1 MLSEG
6 LLYKDDVI
14 LTWMRDR
21 FLQDL
26 VLGLKP
32 KSTNLKDSLSRL
44 NLNPYFTYPA
54 LALLEP
60 SSSNLGEQEKVLL
73 EEMRDYLQQQIAVHT
88 GSIVFMDDQNRLALL
103 FSWVSKSDLE
113 TLQTKLSRQFSLQVN
128 IAVGN
133 PCSQLNDIKQSYKQA
148 VCALQEKFYRGTGH
162 IIYFSELPEYLA
174 CYDYPA
180 DKELELHE
188 AIKSADSADEIEE
201 AVEDFYHAML
211 EQGPVDIKSMY
222 ELTARLLIGTEKK
235 LLTSTNYDSAYNKLE
250 IMSIVKM
257 HTLQEIKQYVC
268 AFLSGVREVLSYDQ
282 KESHRSIIKKT
293 IHHMEQEYQALS
305 LQSVA
310 QKVYM
315 TPTYLSLLFKL
326 NTGKTF
332 IEHLTDIRIEKAK
345 KLLVSTH
352 YKNYEV
358 AEQVGYQDP
367 RYFSQIFKKKVGVSP
382 TEYRETTV
390 MN

>member
-21 FLQDL
+21 FIQDL
-26 VLGLKP
+26 VLGFKP
-32 KSTNLKDSLSRL
+32 KSTNLKESLSRL

-60 SSSNLGEQEKVLL
+60 CSTKLEEQEKVLL
-73 EEMRDYLQQQIAVHT
+73 EEMRDYLQQQIPSQT
-88 GSIVFMDDQNRLALL
+88 GTIVFMDDQNRIGLL
-103 FSWVSKSDLE
+103 FSWVSKAELE
-113 TLQTKLSRQFSLQVN
+113 TIQTKLSRKFNLQIN

-133 PCSQLNDIKQSYKQA
+133 PCCQLNDIKQSYKQA
-148 VCALQEKFYRGTGH
+148 SFALQEKFYRGVGH
-162 IIYFSELPEYLA
+162 IFYYSELPEYLE
-174 CYDYPA
+174 CRDYPA
-180 DKELELHE
+180 DKEIELHE
-188 AIKSADSADEIEE
+188 ALKTADSDADIEE
-201 AVEDFYHAML
+201 AVEAFYHSML
-211 EQGPVDIKSMY
+211 EHGPVDIKAMY
-222 ELTARLLIGTEKK
+222 EWTARLLIGTEKK
-235 LLTSTNYDSAYNKLE
+235 LLAAANYDSAYNKLE
-250 IMSIVKM
+250 IMPIAKM
-257 HTLQEIKQYVC
+257 QTLQEIKQYVSH
-268 AFLSGVREVLSYDQ
+268 FLSGVREVLSYDQ

-367 RYFSQIFKKKVGVSP
+367 RYFSQIFKKKVGLSP
-382 TEYRETTV
+382 TEYRETV
-390 MN
+390 AN